1 MEALYSWVKNVIYF
15 MIFLSA
21 ACNLLADAKYEQ
33 YIRFFAG
40 ALLILL
46 TFGPLLGG
54 TGLDQQI
61 QRLFAY
67 FSVKTEAEEL
77 KEKMWAVD
85 GKRREAV
92 LSQYRQAAER
102 EIGEMAEEA
111 GLDVAKV
118 ELAFGEEGEDWG
130 TVCRVRL
137 YLLKPQDAGALG
149 EIRVE
154 PVEIAVNGDTASGKS
169 GLSPAGRRETG
180 QEDSQQISSFKGK
193 VARYYGLE
201 ESDIEIMEQD
211 D

>member
-1 MEALYSWVKNVIYF
+1 MPGRGGASRGG
-15 MIFLSA
+15 LS
-21 ACNLLADAKYEQ
+21 K
-33 YIRFFAG
+33 
-40 ALLILL
+40 
-46 TFGPLLGG
+46 
-54 TGLDQQI
+54 
-61 QRLFAY
+61 
-67 FSVKTEAEEL
+67 
-77 KEKMWAVD
+77 
-85 GKRREAV
+85 
-92 LSQYRQAAER
+92 AAER

-111 GLDVAKV
+111 GLDVAKG
-118 ELAFGEEGEDWG
+118 ELAFGEEGADWG

-154 PVEIAVNGDTASGKS
+154 PVEIAVNGDTAPGKS

-201 ESDIEIMEQD
+201 ESDIEIVEQD